1 MVAKMQ
7 NGNYDD
13 IINTQWT
20 QDSLKNRMPVSQ
32 RAKIFLPFAALT
44 GYEDE
49 LDKTLAKEIESMQ
62 QRTGQIKFYEDA
74 PKNVESPPRT
84 NVVCPHSSSPH

>member
-1 MVAKMQ
+1 MQ

-62 QRTGQIKFYEDA
+62 QRTGQIKFYEDEVHPRAEPA
-74 PKNVESPPRT
+74 PPQKKTSVSPLRS
-84 NVVCPHSSSPH
+84 NVV